1 MERTT
6 VFCKDTFEG
15 IHRFDG
21 APSEVVYLRQPHR
34 HMFGVQIELEVK
46 HDDRE
51 VEFVMLKH
59 RLREW
64 LHRHCVDGVWPM
76 NTMSCEQLA
85 KLVIEMVSQLYSG
98 RRWIKV
104 TVDEDGENGASVE
117 TEANGNDA

>member
-1 MERTT
+1 MKRTT
-6 VFCKDTFEG
+6 VFCRESFEG
-15 IHRFDG
+15 VHYFSG

-34 HMFGVQIELEVK
+34 HMFNVMIELEVK

-51 VEFVMLKH
+51 VEFIMLKH

-64 LHRHCVDGVWPM
+64 LQKHCVDGVWPM
-76 NTMSCEQLA
+76 GAMSCEQVA
-85 KLVIEMVSQLYSG
+85 SRVIDMVGHMYSN

-117 TEANGNDA
+117 TEVNGDDA